1 MLAPMDER
9 PRQRFDPA
17 GAGAVLIGTMGTS
30 AGLGA
35 LGRAAG
41 SIHKPQCRSSPG

>member
-17 GAGAVLIGTMGTS
+17 GACAVLIATMGTS
-30 AGLGA
+30 AGPGA
-35 LGRAAG
+35 MVGIPAG
-41 SIHKPQCRSSPG
+41 VFRVYRGYFPG